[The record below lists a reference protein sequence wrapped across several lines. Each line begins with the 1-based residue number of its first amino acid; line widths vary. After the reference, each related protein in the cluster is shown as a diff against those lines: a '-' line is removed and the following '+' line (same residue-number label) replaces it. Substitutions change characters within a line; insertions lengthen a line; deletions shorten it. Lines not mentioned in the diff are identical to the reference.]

1 MKTLN
6 EGLEY
11 LDLKDQLSREVTI
24 DEYAAKMGK
33 DSEIVTVTFSTKS
46 GLAAKD
52 LVSWLE
58 FGYDFVLDANNSPG
72 EITPGKHL
80 IFMELKR
87 KSSVINKILLVLS
100 DLETL
105 TGYKLKDWKIKVGN
119 KTYKADEDALGKV
132 IKTSPQEYKKMVR
145 KEKQLN
151 KMKEIAGLEIKV
163 DETQDPEIRQWKTIA
178 GL

>member
-1 MKTLN
+1 MKQLN
-6 EGLEY
+6 EGLDH
-11 LDLKDQLSREVTI
+11 LDMKDQLSPKITV

-46 GLAAKD
+46 DLSAKD

-72 EITPGKHL
+72 EISPGKHL
-80 IFMELKR
+80 VFMELKR

-100 DLETL
+100 DLEAL
-105 TGYKLKDWKIKVGN
+105 TGFKLKDWTVKVGN
-119 KTYKADEDALGKV
+119 KSYDADEDQLKKV
-132 IKTSPQEYKKMVR
+132 IKTSPLEYKQMVR
-145 KEKQLN
+145 KQKALN

-163 DETQDPEIRQWKTIA
+163 DETQDPEIRHMKTIA